1 MDSAPL
7 PFPTRRLRRPGKS
20 WLSHAGKGILFLLI
34 LGAVAGSGW
43 LGVQS
48 AKLRQRP
55 SDALSSRAT
64 IDTPVIRAADGDS
77 VYLAE
82 SASALRRFFVTFP
95 TASERASAEVE
106 SYQIRKLRG
115 NLEMRT
121 LRAEGDVVQVEITG
135 EAETNSSGGT
145 NFWIHHSQMPAATSF
160 DPIIPPI
167 PQ

>member
-1 MDSAPL
+1 M
-7 PFPTRRLRRPGKS
+7 
-20 WLSHAGKGILFLLI
+20 FLLA
-34 LGAVAGSGW
+34 LSAVAGSGW

-48 AKLRQRP
+48 AKLRLRP
-55 SDALSSRAT
+55 
-64 IDTPVIRAADGDS
+64 IDNSAPAVAETSVTLTADGDS

-95 TASERASAEVE
+95 TSSERASAGVD

-121 LRAEGDVVQVEITG
+121 LRAEGDVVQVEI
-135 EAETNSSGGT
+135 SGGSEANAT
-145 NFWIHHSQMPAATSF
+145 GGTIFWIHHSQMPAATSF

>member
-1 MDSAPL
+1 MDTAPL
-7 PFPTRRLRRPGKS
+7 PFPSKRSKRAGKS
-20 WLSHAGKGILFLLI
+20 ELNHSVQAFLFLLGI
-34 LGAVAGSGW
+34 VAVIFSGW

-55 SDALSSRAT
+55 ETRSIPDLPETSVTRT
-64 IDTPVIRAADGDS
+64 ADGDS

-95 TASERASAEVE
+95 TASERANAQVE

-121 LRAEGDVVQVEITG
+121 LRAEGDVVEVEISG
-135 EAETNSSGGT
+135 EAENTSPDKT
-145 NFWIHHSQMPAATSF
+145 VFWIHHSQMPAATSF

>member
-1 MDSAPL
+1 MDTAPL
-7 PFPTRRLRRPGKS
+7 PFPTRRSKRPGKS
-20 WLSHAGKGILFLLI
+20 WLSHAGSAFLFLLSI
-34 LGAVAGSGW
+34 GAVAGSGW

-55 SDALSSRAT
+55 VGDVAT
-64 IDTPVIRAADGDS
+64 SIVESPVTRSADGDS

-95 TASERASAEVE
+95 TAFERASAEVE

-121 LRAEGDVVQVEITG
+121 LRAEGDVVQVEISG
-135 EAETNSSGGT
+135 EPETNASGGT
-145 NFWIHHSQMPAATSF
+145 IFWIHHSQMPAATSF
-160 DPIIPPI
+160 DPIISPI

>member
-1 MDSAPL
+1 MDTAPL
-7 PFPTRRLRRPGKS
+7 PFPTRRSKSSGKS
-20 WLSHAGKGILFLLI
+20 WLSHAGKVFLFLVSI
-34 LGAVAGSGW
+34 GAVAGSGW

-55 SDALSSRAT
+55 VGEVLPPMAEA
-64 IDTPVIRAADGDS
+64 PVTRTADGEL

-82 SASALRRFFVTFP
+82 SSSALRRFFVTFP
-95 TASERASAEVE
+95 TAFERANADVE

-121 LRAEGDVVQVEITG
+121 LRAEGDVVQVEIST
-135 EAETNSSGGT
+135 ESETNAGAGT
-145 NFWIHHSQMPAATSF
+145 IFWIHHSQMPAATSF